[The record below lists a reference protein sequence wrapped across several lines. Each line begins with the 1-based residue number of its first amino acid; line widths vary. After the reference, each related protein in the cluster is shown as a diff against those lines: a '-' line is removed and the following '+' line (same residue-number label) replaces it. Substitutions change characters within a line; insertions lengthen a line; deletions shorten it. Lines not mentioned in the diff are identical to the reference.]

1 MCLSFF
7 HLIINIQKNKP
18 ELNPRGPEASI
29 SFGNPEF
36 VGFEMQ
42 LSLFEILGL
51 ELLLVE

>member
-7 HLIINIQKNKP
+7 HLFFNIQKNKP
-18 ELNPRGPEASI
+18 DLNPPWPEASI

-36 VGFEMQ
+36 VGFEMP
-42 LSLFEILGL
+42 LSLFEKLGL